1 MALAKR
7 LLEHAR
13 TLPEGAPLRAKE
25 LLHLGSRE
33 AVDQAMT
40 RLARSGEF
48 SRISRGVYMASTRGR
63 FGIKTPPLPTL
74 LKALSSATGEVF
86 AIHGAAA
93 ANALGIS
100 TQVPM
105 KPVYLTSGRS
115 RRLKVG
121 GQELDLRHAPDWQL
135 LLPDERAGDALRAM
149 SWSGRAEAGSLLK
162 QLRGKLTASDRDT
175 LLMLR
180 GRVPSWLAQEISGL
194 AHG

>member
-1 MALAKR
+1 MALAEC

-13 TLPEGAPLRAKE
+13 ALPEGAPLRAKE

-40 RLARSGEF
+40 RLARSGALT
-48 SRISRGVYMASTRGR
+48 RISRGVYMLPLKGR
-63 FGIKTPPLPTL
+63 FGAKTPSLPALLRALTL
-74 LKALSSATGEVF
+74 ATGEVF

-93 ANALGIS
+93 ANALGLS

-121 GQELDLRHAPDWQL
+121 GQWLDLRHAPEWQL
-135 LLPDERAGDALRAM
+135 LLPDERAGDALRVL
-149 SWSGRAEAGSLLK
+149 SWSGREEATSLLK
-162 QLRGKLTASDRDT
+162 QLRGKLSARDRDT
-175 LLMLR
+175 LLTLR
-180 GRVPSWLAQEISGL
+180 GRLPSWLAKEISGL
-194 AHG
+194 VHG

>member
-1 MALAKR
+1 MALPER
-7 LLEHAR
+7 LLEYAR

-40 RLARSGEF
+40 RLARSGDL
-48 SRISRGVYMASTRGR
+48 SRISRGVYLLPVKGR
-63 FGIKTPPLPTL
+63 FGVKAPPLSTL

-86 AIHGAAA
+86 AAHGAAA
-93 ANALGIS
+93 ANALGLS

-121 GQELDLRHAPDWQL
+121 GQVLDLRHAPEWQL
-135 LLPDERAGDALRAM
+135 LLPDERVGDALRAL
-149 SWSGRAEAGSLLK
+149 SWSGREEAGSVLK
-162 QLRGKLTASDRDT
+162 QLRGKLTPSDRDT
-175 LLMLR
+175 LLTLR
-180 GRVPSWLAQEISGL
+180 GRLPSWLAQEISGL

>member
-1 MALAKR
+1 MALAER
-7 LLEHAR
+7 LIEHAR

-40 RLARSGEF
+40 RLARSGEL
-48 SRISRGVYMASTRGR
+48 SRISRGVYMLPSKGR
-63 FGIKTPPLPTL
+63 FGVRAPALTTL

-93 ANALGIS
+93 ANALGLS

-121 GQELDLRHAPDWQL
+121 GQMLDLRHAPEWQL
-135 LLPDERAGDALRAM
+135 LLPDERAGDALRAL
-149 SWSGRAEAGSLLK
+149 SWSGREEAGSVLK
-162 QLRGKLTASDRDT
+162 QLRDQLTPSDRDT
-175 LLMLR
+175 LLTLR
-180 GRVPSWLAQEISGL
+180 GRLPSWLAQEISGL
-194 AHG
+194 VHG

>member
-1 MALAKR
+1 MALAER

-25 LLHLGSRE
+25 LLHLGSRG

-40 RLARSGEF
+40 RLERGGML
-48 SRISRGVYMASTRGR
+48 SRISRGVYMLPVKGR
-63 FGIKTPPLPTL
+63 FGVKAPSLAAL

-86 AIHGAAA
+86 AVHGATA
-93 ANALGIS
+93 ANALGLS

-115 RRLKVG
+115 RRLNVG
-121 GQELDLRHAPDWQL
+121 GQMLDLRHAPEWQL
-135 LLPDERAGDALRAM
+135 LLPDERAGDALRAL
-149 SWSGRAEAGSLLK
+149 SWSGREEAGSVLK
-162 QLRGKLTASDRDT
+162 QLRGKLSPGDRDA

-180 GRVPSWLAQEISGL
+180 GRLPSWLAQEISGL
-194 AHG
+194 VHG